1 MRQYGDTMKRD
12 FKTIKNDE
20 ADSMLG
26 MQDEDVRKL
35 FASREHL
42 LALNAIFD
50 AALTGEP
57 ARHIAK
63 DIDVTTPDVA
73 HRFLQ
78 HLRNEE
84 STTEH

>member
-1 MRQYGDTMKRD
+1 MKRN
-12 FKTIKNDE
+12 FEVIKNNE
-20 ADSMLG
+20 TDSMLG
-26 MQDEDVRKL
+26 MQDEDAQKL
-35 FASREHL
+35 LASRERL

-50 AALTGEP
+50 AALTGES

-63 DIDVTTPDVA
+63 NIDVATPDVGD
-73 HRFLQ
+73 HFIQ